1 MVKVRFSASQATLV
15 CFDLGSRRNI
25 PPICGN
31 RMTSLMFFVGSEFI
45 CNSLVLL
52 SKHIVIHLEVNF
64 LRCNADSDFDW
75 HLRAQIAPI
84 TFHLN
89 LNSSRSLSN
98 IALLHLIIPWFLGY
112 TWYHFSKQYI
122 IISGL
127 CKWLYH
133 FSIWF
138 SFLPYDA
145 DAPDS
150 NWCDLLIPSYMCKS
164 DRKHKYWHLPSVLHT
179 FNCHSSTFFLF
190 HHDPNVA
197 SFFVQPSICH
207 AL

>member
-1 MVKVRFSASQATLV
+1 MTRNGESSIFRITSHPGVFW
-15 CFDLGSRRNI
+15 LGFKEKHTTH
-25 PPICGN
+25 CGN

-127 CKWLYH
+127 WKWLYH

-138 SFLPYDA
+138 SLLQDGMDA
-145 DAPDS
+145 LRFQLMRS
-150 NWCDLLIPSYMCKS
+150 S
-164 DRKHKYWHLPSVLHT
+164 DT
-179 FNCHSSTFFLF
+179 FIY
-190 HHDPNVA
+190 V
-197 SFFVQPSICH
+197 
-207 AL
+207 